1 MNVSAPIVVFTYNRP
16 EHTQRTLNALL
27 INPLANESDIIIYSD
42 SARTAN
48 HNKAVDEVRSY
59 LSELTG
65 FRSIKVIHRDKNFG
79 LAESI
84 IQGVTEVLQQSEK
97 VIVLEDDMVVS
108 PYFLEYMNEAL
119 EQFVDDDRVISVHG
133 YVYPVDIELPEAFF
147 IRGADCWGWATWR
160 RGWEIFNPNGKYLLD
175 ELTRRGLLRSFDFNS
190 TSPHSKMLKEQIKGE
205 NDSWAVRWYASAFLA
220 NKLTLYPGRSLVNN
234 IGNDSSGTHCVT
246 SEDFDV
252 GLSQSSINL
261 KNVIVE
267 VSPIA
272 LEAFEYYYKKNN
284 TWRKQFINI
293 VLSFLKMN
301 HIKAKTKDWL
311 PPVLHSY
318 IKRFVGIENNTSF
331 EGSYNTWEEADALCN
346 GYGNMD
352 ILEKVLSATMKVK
365 NGEAVYERD
374 SVIFD
379 QIEYSWPVLT
389 GLMCAA
395 AQNSGCLKVLDF
407 GGSLGSS
414 YFENRLF
421 LNSLPKI
428 SWNVVEQTHFV
439 VAGKKHIQDKNLRFF
454 ETIDDCV
461 QDIKPNAILLSSVLQ
476 YLRDPGK
483 IIDTLIK
490 IGSDVILIDRT
501 IVNSNSVNN
510 IYIQHVPSTIYSASY
525 PCYSLSESWL
535 LNRIG
540 KTYDMAADFTSL
552 DFPALRGINSEFKGY
567 IFKKRA

>member
-1 MNVSAPIVVFTYNRP
+1 MNVLAPIVVFTYNRP

-97 VIVLEDDMVVS
+97 VIVLEDDIVVS

-147 IRGADCWGWATWR
+147 LPGADCWGWATWR
-160 RGWEIFNPNGKYLLD
+160 RGWALFNSNGQYLLD
-175 ELTRRGLLRSFDFNS
+175 ELVRRHLIQEFDYNGAYPFLN
-190 TSPHSKMLKEQIKGE
+190 MLKEQIKGE

-252 GLSQSSINL
+252 ELSKTSINL
-261 KNVIVE
+261 KNVIVD

-272 LEAFEYYYKKNN
+272 LEAFEYYFKKNKS
-284 TWRKQFINI
+284 WREQFINI

-301 HIKAKTKDWL
+301 HIKAKIKD
-311 PPVLHSY
+311 
-318 IKRFVGIENNTSF
+318 
-331 EGSYNTWEEADALCN
+331 
-346 GYGNMD
+346 
-352 ILEKVLSATMKVK
+352 
-365 NGEAVYERD
+365 
-374 SVIFD
+374 
-379 QIEYSWPVLT
+379 
-389 GLMCAA
+389 
-395 AQNSGCLKVLDF
+395 
-407 GGSLGSS
+407 
-414 YFENRLF
+414 
-421 LNSLPKI
+421 
-428 SWNVVEQTHFV
+428 
-439 VAGKKHIQDKNLRFF
+439 
-454 ETIDDCV
+454 
-461 QDIKPNAILLSSVLQ
+461 
-476 YLRDPGK
+476 
-483 IIDTLIK
+483 
-490 IGSDVILIDRT
+490 
-501 IVNSNSVNN
+501 
-510 IYIQHVPSTIYSASY
+510 
-525 PCYSLSESWL
+525 
-535 LNRIG
+535 
-540 KTYDMAADFTSL
+540 
-552 DFPALRGINSEFKGY
+552 
-567 IFKKRA
+567 

>member
-1 MNVSAPIVVFTYNRP
+1 MNVLAPIVVFTYNRP
-16 EHTQRTLNALL
+16 NHTQRTVESLL
-27 INPLANESDIIIYSD
+27 KNPLAKISDLIIFSD
-42 SARTAN
+42 AATSRRQRQ
-48 HNKAVDEVRSY
+48 AVDEVRSY

-65 FRSIKVIHRDKNFG
+65 FRSVKVIHRDKNFG

-84 IQGVTEVLQQSEK
+84 IQGVTEVLEQSEK

-108 PYFLEYMNEAL
+108 PHFLKYMNEAL

-175 ELTRRGLLRSFDFNS
+175 ELTRRGLLRFFDFNS
-190 TSPHSKMLKEQIKGE
+190 TSPHSKMLKEQIKGG

-252 GLSQSSINL
+252 GLSKSSINL

-272 LEAFEYYYKKNN
+272 LEAFEYYYKNN
-284 TWRKQFINI
+284 NSWRKQFINI

-301 HIKAKTKDWL
+301 HIKVKTKDWL

-318 IKRFVGIENNTSF
+318 IKSFVGIENNTSF
-331 EGSYNTWEEADALCN
+331 EGNYNTWEEADALCN

-421 LNSLPKI
+421 LNSLPNF
-428 SWNVVEQTHFV
+428 SWNIVEQTHFV